1 MDKFKLEFVTPEKSL
16 LSSEVEQVIIP
27 GSEGEFTILA
37 DHSPMISSLKPGLIR
52 IYEDSSS
59 EAITYFVTDGF
70 IDMASNNLTILAQS
84 VIEKSEITSEKLNE
98 IIESFQKEVDSTEN
112 FDRKNRFNLKID
124 NVRAVQDQI

>member
-52 IYEDSSS
+52 IYEDSAS

-112 FDRKNRFNLKID
+112 LDRKNRFNLKID
-124 NVRAVQDQI
+124 NVRSVQDQI